1 MVGAI
6 QTFGDFIHWHPHIHA
21 LVSEGMFFP
30 DGTFIPLPKLAIEPF
45 LKLWE
50 HLIRYYGWYS
60 NKQRGQRAKRGP
72 AAPEGHVA
80 SPRAPSAREARKR
93 RAALIKQVYEADPM
107 ACPQCGSAMKIIGF
121 IERHQ
126 GDMIEKI
133 LRHCGLW
140 EEAPTRDPPPL
151 PEAAIL
157 ALDEDWSSG
166 AVDPARWY
174 ALRKQW
180 GAGNH
185 GVVPENVVVV
195 REDGRSVLQC
205 LAHGDDYGGPV
216 TGQWGRKTRVG
227 GVLVTK
233 QHFASGR
240 FEVRMKIGTPEQ
252 PRPRLAVQRPR

>member
-30 DGTFIPLPKLAIEPF
+30 DGTFIPLPKLTIEPF

-50 HLIRYYGWYS
+50 HLIRYYGWYL

-72 AAPEGHVA
+72 AAPEGHVV

-93 RAALIKQVYEADPM
+93 RAAL
-107 ACPQCGSAMKIIGF
+107 
-121 IERHQ
+121 
-126 GDMIEKI
+126 
-133 LRHCGLW
+133 
-140 EEAPTRDPPPL
+140 
-151 PEAAIL
+151 
-157 ALDEDWSSG
+157 
-166 AVDPARWY
+166 
-174 ALRKQW
+174 
-180 GAGNH
+180 
-185 GVVPENVVVV
+185 
-195 REDGRSVLQC
+195 
-205 LAHGDDYGGPV
+205 
-216 TGQWGRKTRVG
+216 
-227 GVLVTK
+227 TK